1 MMPIVETDCVCKELN
16 SVLDPDAFNYDR
28 ANAVVIHNNSGYI
41 LTTCEYGHRAP
52 ILSLTLC
59 SPDYPRVA
67 EAIER
72 RRVVVKR
79 KYDALGHPVSD

>member
-16 SVLDPDAFNYDR
+16 SVLDPDAFNHER

-67 EAIER
+67 EVIER
-72 RRVVVKR
+72 NHVVVKR

>member
-1 MMPIVETDCVCKELN
+1 MMPIVETDCVCQELS
-16 SVLDPDAFNYDR
+16 SVLDPDAFDHER

-52 ILSLTLC
+52 ILSLVLC
-59 SPDYPRVA
+59 SPDYPKVA

-72 RRVVVKR
+72 KRVVVKR
-79 KYDALGHPVSD
+79 KYDALGDPVGD